1 MKYKIRDKSDIEDRK
16 QQLKENEQSNY
27 EYNQKLQTLN
37 EKIISTKAEIWN
49 SEKVFKKEKELD
61 KLESKIEHKLNTQKK
76 DVAFFEQN
84 DNCPTCTQPIDLR
97 FKQTQVYE
105 GKKKIS
111 ELEDNFNKLTV
122 RDGENTRTNKTI

>member
-1 MKYKIRDKSDIEDRK
+1 MINKNILKIR
-16 QQLKENEQSNY
+16 
-27 EYNQKLQTLN
+27 
-37 EKIISTKAEIWN
+37 
-49 SEKVFKKEKELD
+49 KELD

-111 ELEDNFNKLTV
+111 ELEDGLNKLGYSFKRADV
-122 RDGENTRTNKTI
+122 GDKHVSDLLLKRS